1 MGVIWCQYSAVTV
14 KLAANYTSFAQST
27 QLAKT
32 FIQININQITRM
44 IFECIPLGETAL
56 TKAVEYI
63 LSFGLDLI
71 ILL

>member
-1 MGVIWCQYSAVTV
+1 MGVIWCQYSTVTV
-14 KLAANYTSFAQST
+14 KLAGNCTSFAQST

-32 FIQININQITRM
+32 FIQININQVTRM

-56 TKAVEYI
+56 TEAVEYI